1 MTRNRTG
8 RRYHGREAESRY
20 KACSIPRFHQQGIAQ
35 NESAAA
41 AVYCRHITR
50 WLSVSSFTT
59 ENSSF
64 AESRTEPVFAKKN
77 SVLPHQC
84 AVSGSGS

>member
-1 MTRNRTG
+1 MTKNRTG
-8 RRYHGREAESRY
+8 RRYHEREAESRY

-41 AVYCRHITR
+41 AAAAYCRHITR

-59 ENSSF
+59 ENPSF
-64 AESRTEPVFAKKN
+64 A
-77 SVLPHQC
+77 
-84 AVSGSGS
+84 VS

>member
-8 RRYHGREAESRY
+8 ARYHAREAESRY

-41 AVYCRHITR
+41 YCRHITR

-59 ENSSF
+59 ENPSF
-64 AESRTEPVFAKKN
+64 A
-77 SVLPHQC
+77 
-84 AVSGSGS
+84 VS